1 MQEIAVRRL
10 RLNFLNSTDVSSSFH
25 VVSSKDRPYGLKLF
39 DLLPGTSKTRF
50 HGSYATRDQVIGFIF
65 LLNSFV
71 GVHETVFYKPLDLA
85 LFGEFRELE
94 SPAKERWVANK
105 IKEWKLNYAVQSR
118 LFSERTTTHL
128 LCFHSMRVVVAPGL
142 VNYSLAM
149 QLKG

>member
-50 HGSYATRDQVIGFIF
+50 HGSYATRDSSYF
-65 LLNSFV
+65 LLNDFV
-71 GVHETVFYKPLDLA
+71 GIHETVVYKPLDLA
-85 LFGEFRELE
+85 LFGEFQKLE

-118 LFSERTTTHL
+118 LFSERTNNSSPL
-128 LCFHSMRVVVAPGL
+128 FS
-142 VNYSLAM
+142 
-149 QLKG
+149 